1 MPDFTTFSVLFFTRK
16 LNRNKKELSI
26 YARITVNGKCAEM
39 SLKRKTSVNEW
50 DSSKGRLKG
59 TSPRIK
65 TLNSYLDQVYSK
77 LLDTQKRILDKDTL
91 ITADKVKA
99 SYLGLD
105 EEHKTLKDIIHYH
118 NQTMKGVLKWGT
130 LKNYNTTAKYLD
142 EFLKKKKKT
151 NDVYLKQI
159 GYQFITEFEMF
170 LRNYRAKK
178 ARITCG
184 TNGTMKHLE
193 RFKKMINLAI
203 KLELLEKSPFQNY
216 KMKFEKNERQFLSE
230 RELKMVEET
239 YFKSE
244 PLERVKEMFLF
255 FCYTG
260 LTYGELKVL
269 TKDHIVKG
277 MDGKN
282 WIYTKREKTKE
293 PVKAPLLHKADVI
306 LKKYRDKQFDLVGK
320 YLFPVRS
327 NQKMNQYVKEVMKA
341 AKVRK
346 HITFHSA
353 RHTFATTITLS
364 NGVPIETVSK
374 LLGHTKLST
383 TQIYARVMENKISND
398 MSNLEKRMSKKEKK
412 ERSERPN
419 GTNES
424 D

>member
-1 MPDFTTFSVLFFTRK
+1 M
-16 LNRNKKELSI
+16 
-26 YARITVNGKCAEM
+26 
-39 SLKRKTSVNEW
+39 NEW

-99 SYLGLD
+99 SYLELD

-178 ARITCG
+178 ARKTCG

-203 KLELLEKSPFQNY
+203 KLEWLEKSPFQNY

-244 PLERVKEMFLF
+244 SLERVKDMFLF

-282 WIYTKREKTKE
+282 WIYTKREKTNE

-364 NGVPIETVSK
+364 NGVSIETVSK

>member
-1 MPDFTTFSVLFFTRK
+1 
-16 LNRNKKELSI
+16 
-26 YARITVNGKCAEM
+26 
-39 SLKRKTSVNEW
+39 
-50 DSSKGRLKG
+50 
-59 TSPRIK
+59 
-65 TLNSYLDQVYSK
+65 
-77 LLDTQKRILDKDTL
+77 
-91 ITADKVKA
+91 
-99 SYLGLD
+99 LD
-105 EEHKTLKDIIHYH
+105 EEHKTLKDIIDYH
-118 NQTMKGVLKWGT
+118 SQTMKTVLKWGT

-159 GYQFITEFEMF
+159 DYQFITEFEMF

-178 ARITCG
+178 ERKTCG

-203 KLELLEKSPFQNY
+203 KLEWLEKSPFQNY

-244 PLERVKEMFLF
+244 SLERVKDMFLF
-255 FCYTG
+255 SCYTG
-260 LTYGELKVL
+260 LTYGELKEL

-282 WIYTKREKTKE
+282 WIYTKREKTNE
-293 PVKAPLLHKADVI
+293 PVKAPLLYKADII
-306 LKKYRDKQFDLVGK
+306 LKKYREKRYDLVNK

-327 NQKMNQYVKEVMKA
+327 NQKMNQYVKEVIKA
-341 AKVRK
+341 SKVRK

-353 RHTFATTITLS
+353 RHTFATTVTLS

-398 MSNLEKRMSKKEKK
+398 MSNLEKRMAKKARK
-412 ERSERPN
+412 ERSERSN

>member
-1 MPDFTTFSVLFFTRK
+1 
-16 LNRNKKELSI
+16 
-26 YARITVNGKCAEM
+26 
-39 SLKRKTSVNEW
+39 
-50 DSSKGRLKG
+50 
-59 TSPRIK
+59 
-65 TLNSYLDQVYSK
+65 
-77 LLDTQKRILDKDTL
+77 
-91 ITADKVKA
+91 
-99 SYLGLD
+99 
-105 EEHKTLKDIIHYH
+105 
-118 NQTMKGVLKWGT
+118 MKGVLKWGT

-159 GYQFITEFEMF
+159 DYQFITEFEMF

-178 ARITCG
+178 ARKTCG

-203 KLELLEKSPFQNY
+203 KLEWLEKSPFQNY

-239 YFKSE
+239 YFRSE
-244 PLERVKEMFLF
+244 SLERVKDMFLF
-255 FCYTG
+255 SCYTG

-282 WIYTKREKTKE
+282 WISTKREKTNE
-293 PVKAPLLHKADVI
+293 PVKAPLLHKADTI
-306 LKKYRDKQFDLVGK
+306 LKKYQDKRFYFVSE

-327 NQKMNQYVKEVMKA
+327 NQKMNQYAKEVMKA

-353 RHTFATTITLS
+353 RHTFATTVTLS

-383 TQIYARVMENKISND
+383 TQIYARVMDNKISSD
-398 MSNLEKRMSKKEKK
+398 MSNLEKRMAKK
-412 ERSERPN
+412 ERKDRSGRSN
-419 GTNES
+419 GTN
-424 D
+424 